1 MASII
6 QIKRG
11 TGSAVPSGLAD
22 GELAINLDNNKL
34 YFGTGSAVKNDFHFN
49 TITASDAISSS
60 FVGAHQLGPVKIQ
73 NGGINLDTDGT
84 SYPLSSADGILSIGH
99 PSATSGTKF
108 ENPITASGN
117 ISASGDLY
125 SYNITVGRDINVDRA
140 ITCTSLSNVFS
151 TTHVTSSGNI
161 SASGTLIGGAL
172 IATSTNTSEDA
183 AHYITFQKN
192 GHNLHNTTNGL
203 SFNPSTDQLTLG
215 GNINIKGQDSEI
227 TGLSTITGAVT
238 FSSHITASGNISASS
253 ITATGGNI
261 IGNKLYDIDQ
271 EYSGDVVSFGTG
283 PGGVNGDIVQGELYC
298 LDSSQHWEKADADTL
313 ATSAG
318 MLGIAI
324 ADDDPTFLVKGIIG
338 NTAFAGFTT
347 GQVLYVHTTP
357 GDVTN
362 TAPSDNTEVV
372 RVVGY
377 AIDGGNRIIYF
388 DPDKTWVQVTA

>member
-1 MASII
+1 MD
-6 QIKRG
+6 G
-11 TGSAVPSGLAD
+11 GLEVN
-22 GELAINLDNNKL
+22 GN
-34 YFGTGSAVKNDFHFN
+34 
-49 TITASDAISSS
+49 ITASS
-60 FVGAHQLGPVKIQ
+60 
-73 NGGINLDTDGT
+73 
-84 SYPLSSADGILSIGH
+84 
-99 PSATSGTKF
+99 
-108 ENPITASGN
+108 N

-372 RVVGY
+372 RVIGY